1 MRVSSAF
8 RPNRWVALLTDFGLQ
23 DPYVAVMK
31 AVILQQAPEARFVDI
46 THEVAPQNVLQGAW
60 MLKRVVRFFP
70 SGTVFVAVVDP
81 GVGTGRRNLVLLTPE
96 FAFVGPDNGLFTW
109 VAHHQ
114 GTQAFAVPTPPQ
126 ASATFHGRDV
136 YAPVA
141 ARLLTGPVPD
151 PSWQPLDPTSR
162 VQLAVPPVTVRG
174 NRARAVIL
182 FFDRFGNAITNVERE
197 AWPDLCVEAVRIDGR
212 WVPLHRTYADV
223 APGEPLALWGSF
235 GELEIS
241 VREGN
246 AQNLL
251 GLRPLQPIE
260 LILC

>member
-1 MRVSSAF
+1 MT
-8 RPNRWVALLTDFGLQ
+8 RPKFQPNHLVALLTDFGLQ

-31 AVILQQAPEARFVDI
+31 AVILGRAPEARFLDL

-60 MLKRVVRFFP
+60 MLKRVVRFVP
-70 SGTVFVAVVDP
+70 RGTVFLAVVDP
-81 GVGTGRRNLVLLTPE
+81 GVGTPRRNLAVFTQS

-109 VAHHQ
+109 VLEEPL
-114 GTQAFAVPTPPQ
+114 QAFAVPTPPD

-136 YAPVA
+136 YAPMAAEIVA
-141 ARLLTGPVPD
+141 GRAPAED
-151 PSWQPLDPTSR
+151 WQPVDPASLVR
-162 VQLAVPPVTVRG
+162 LSVPPVSRQG
-174 NRARAVIL
+174 NRARGVIL
-182 FFDRFGNAITNVERE
+182 FFDRFGNAITNVERSL
-197 AWPDLCVEAVRIDGR
+197 WPNLCVEAVRVEGR
-212 WVPLHRTYADV
+212 WIPMKRTYADV

-246 AQNLL
+246 ARDNLN
-251 GLRPLQPIE
+251 LRPLQPVD

>member
-1 MRVSSAF
+1 MQSEF
-8 RPNRWVALLTDFGLQ
+8 RPNGWVALLTDFGLQ

-31 AVILQQAPEARFVDI
+31 AVILQTAPQARFLDL
-46 THEVAPQNVLQGAW
+46 THEVPPQQVLQGAW
-60 MLKRVVRFFP
+60 MLQRVVRFFP
-70 SGTVFVAVVDP
+70 AGTVFVAVVDP

-96 FAFVGPDNGLFTW
+96 YAFVGPDNGLFTW
-109 VAHHQ
+109 VAP
-114 GTQAFAVPTPPQ
+114 GPETRAFAVPTPPE

-141 ARLLTGPVPD
+141 ARILQGPVPD
-151 PSWQPLDPTSR
+151 PTWQPVDPGSR
-162 VQLAVPPVTVRG
+162 VRLAVPPVTIRG

-182 FFDRFGNAITNVERE
+182 FFDRFGNAVTNVERTR
-197 AWPDLCVEAVRIDGR
+197 WPDLCVEAVRVEGHWI
-212 WVPLHRTYADV
+212 PLRRTYADV

-241 VREGN
+241 VREGS
-246 AQNLL
+246 ARDLL
-251 GLRPLQPIE
+251 GLRPLQPVE